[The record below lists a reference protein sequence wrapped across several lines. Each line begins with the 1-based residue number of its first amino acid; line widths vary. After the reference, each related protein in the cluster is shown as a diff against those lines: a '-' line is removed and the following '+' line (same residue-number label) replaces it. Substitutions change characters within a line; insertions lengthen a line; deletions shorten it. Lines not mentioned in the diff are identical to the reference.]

1 MTRLDHVH
9 IFASDMETT
18 IQFYTT
24 MFDARVVY
32 DRELVGQRNVR
43 LDLGGLALHVYDQ
56 PPRSADRGLMHHLGI
71 LTDDL
76 DALVAHM
83 QAHGVTFRKGITEDV
98 AFRYVMCAAPDN
110 ILLELYEV
118 KSGCEWMLA

>member
-9 IFASDMETT
+9 IFASDMEAT

-32 DRELVGQRNVR
+32 DTELVGQRNVR
-43 LDLGGLALHVYDQ
+43 LDLGGLALHIYDQ
-56 PPRSADRGLMHHLGI
+56 PPRSADRGLMHHLGM
-71 LTDDL
+71 LTDEL
-76 DALVAHM
+76 DTLVTHM
-83 QAHGVTFRKGITEDV
+83 QANGVTFRKGITEAA
-98 AFRYVMCAAPDN
+98 AFRYVMCAAPDD

-118 KSGCEWMLA
+118 KPGCEWMLA